1 MREQEQAELAR
12 ELHDELGQSLE
23 AIGVCAA
30 YLLRHGLSEP
40 EHPQR
45 QCVRDIQQETQ
56 RIHRH
61 IRALLSELR
70 PHGLDGLSLAE
81 ALEELTRQWQA
92 RRPEVQLDAHWQAMP
107 PLPARHALQL
117 YRAVQECLTN
127 IARHSQA
134 SAVQLRAEVT
144 DGRLC
149 VSVSDNGVA
158 RVVPKY
164 GCGLLGMRERLE
176 SVGGGVTL
184 ALNPGGGLCVS
195 LHAPLVGLS

>member
-23 AIGVCAA
+23 AIGVRCA
-30 YLLRHGLSEP
+30 YLLRHGPSEP
-40 EHPQR
+40 EHLQR

-61 IRALLSELR
+61 IRVLLSELR

-81 ALEELTRQWQA
+81 ALEELTWQWQA

-134 SAVQLRAEVT
+134 TAVQLRAEVT
-144 DGRLC
+144 DGCLC
-149 VSVSDNGVA
+149 VGQRQRRGACRAKVWLWAAGDA
-158 RVVPKY
+158 R
-164 GCGLLGMRERLE
+164 ETE

-184 ALNPGGGLCVS
+184 ALNPAAGC
-195 LHAPLVGLS
+195 A